1 MRLSPRKPAR
11 FSLRRREA
19 GYAGLCAI
27 VCGQQLSTASAAAIR
42 NRLFAAF
49 DPFHHD
55 SVRRART
62 DKLKR
67 LGLSAPKIKSI
78 REIGKAVAQGRIDLT
93 AVGEMDADA
102 AHAALVALHGIG
114 PWSADIYLLFCL
126 GHSDAFPAGDLAV
139 QEAARIAF
147 GLRKRP
153 DAKALAKLAEAWRP
167 WRGVAA
173 HLLWAYYHAV
183 KKRDV
188 VPVQSAG
195 AAKKPAKKKREE
207 EKIHKEIRQWLTSTA
222 RGSAPRS
229 GTAKQLVVFLHGY
242 GADGNDLIDIGRA
255 WAGLLPDAAF
265 VSPHAPRPCGQAPSG
280 REWFPL
286 TMRDPGERWR
296 GVTMAA
302 PAAQTFLDAEL
313 ARARPAAF
321 GAGAGRIFARHHDG
335 AACRL
340 APRRRAGRDRR
351 LFRPAGAAGQRRS
364 RNFRGRD
371 QEPAAGAAGTR
382 RPGPADPDRR
392 AFPRRARAWRPWR
405 CRSSGTSRPAS
416 ATAST
421 RKACATA
428 ANFLLAALAGAEPA
442 CG

>member
-1 MRLSPRKPAR
+1 MTNFLHSDADLQAGLARLVAADPRLAPIAEKAGR

-67 LGLSAPKIKSI
+67 LGLSAPKIKTI
-78 REIGKAVAQGRIDLT
+78 REIGKAVAQGRIDLDRI
-93 AVGEMDADA
+93 GEMDADA

-188 VPVQSAG
+188 VPVQSA
-195 AAKKPAKKKREE
+195 AATKKPTKKKAKKK
-207 EKIHKEIRQWLTSTA
+207 K
-222 RGSAPRS
+222 P
-229 GTAKQLVVFLHGY
+229 
-242 GADGNDLIDIGRA
+242 
-255 WAGLLPDAAF
+255 
-265 VSPHAPRPCGQAPSG
+265 
-280 REWFPL
+280 
-286 TMRDPGERWR
+286 
-296 GVTMAA
+296 
-302 PAAQTFLDAEL
+302 
-313 ARARPAAF
+313 
-321 GAGAGRIFARHHDG
+321 
-335 AACRL
+335 
-340 APRRRAGRDRR
+340 
-351 LFRPAGAAGQRRS
+351 
-364 RNFRGRD
+364 
-371 QEPAAGAAGTR
+371 
-382 RPGPADPDRR
+382 
-392 AFPRRARAWRPWR
+392 
-405 CRSSGTSRPAS
+405 
-416 ATAST
+416 T
-421 RKACATA
+421 RKSG
-428 ANFLLAALAGAEPA
+428 NG
-442 CG
+442 